1 MLLLAI
7 ALVFT
12 VIACVAN
19 GRAEWFMLAIL
30 SAVLF
35 INQYYFS
42 SSDSL
47 LYLIRGIATALVAV
61 YVISRRSITG
71 IYHGSAL
78 MVTLCAYA
86 LVEYDVI
93 TDSNIIYDSFEVWIN
108 GLVIAQLLGVF
119 TCLRCFNDIDNT
131 GNLANTINNQNGK
144 IT

>member
-47 LYLIRGIATALVAV
+47 LYLIRGIATALAAI
-61 YVISRRSITG
+61 YVISRMSITG
-71 IYHGSAL
+71 IYHGSLL
-78 MVTLCAYA
+78 MVTLCVYA

-93 TDSNIIYDSFEVWIN
+93 TNSNIIYDSFEVWIN

-119 TCLRCFNDIDNT
+119 TCLRCLNNT
-131 GNLANTINNQNGK
+131 SNTSNSTNNINNQNGK